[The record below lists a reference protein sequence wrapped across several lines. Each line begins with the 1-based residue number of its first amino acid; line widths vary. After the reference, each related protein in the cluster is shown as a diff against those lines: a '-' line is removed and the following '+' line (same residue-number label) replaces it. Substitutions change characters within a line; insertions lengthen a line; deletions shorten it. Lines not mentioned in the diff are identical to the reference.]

1 MLKCVECGHVFSE
14 YELNTWEESRGEHF
28 GIPCYEKMSGCPI
41 CEGDYEDAVECD
53 VCGENHLAS
62 ELTGGVCEDCIKK
75 YQHDVDMHFKIGAN
89 DTDSI
94 DLNCFL
100 ASVFTK
106 EDIELILLNALKL
119 RKEYAKKQV
128 ESDCERFIEYDRE
141 WFAERLA
148 EEVKK
153 NEDSKN

>member
-14 YELNTWEESRGEHF
+14 YELSTWEESRGDHF

-41 CEGDYEDAVECD
+41 CEGDYEDVVECD
-53 VCGENHLAS
+53 ICGENHLVR
-62 ELTGGVCEDCIKK
+62 ELTGGVCEDCIKT
-75 YQHDVDMHFKIGAN
+75 YQHDVDMHFKVGAN

-94 DLNCFL
+94 ELNCFL

-106 EDIELILLNALKL
+106 EDIELILLNELKS
-119 RKEYAKKQV
+119 RKGYAKKQV
-128 ESDCERFIEYDRE
+128 ESDCERFIEYNRE
-141 WFAERLA
+141 WFAAWLA

-153 NEDSKN
+153 NEDGKN

>member
-53 VCGENHLAS
+53 ICGESHLAS
-62 ELTGGVCEDCIKK
+62 ELTGGVCEDCIKT

-89 DTDSI
+89 YTDSI
-94 DLNCFL
+94 ELNCFL

-106 EDIELILLNALKL
+106 EDIELILLNALKS
-119 RKEYAKKQV
+119 RKEYSKKQV

-141 WFAERLA
+141 WFAEMLA

-153 NEDSKN
+153 NEVGKG

>member
-41 CEGDYEDAVECD
+41 CEGDYEETVECD
-53 VCGENHLAS
+53 ICGENHLSS
-62 ELTGGVCEDCIKK
+62 ELTSGICEDCIKT

-94 DLNCFL
+94 ELNCFL

-106 EDIELILLNALKL
+106 EDIELILLNALKS
-119 RKEYAKKQV
+119 RKEYSKKQV
-128 ESDCERFIEYDRE
+128 ESDCERFIEYNRE
-141 WFAERLA
+141 WFAEMLA

-153 NEDSKN
+153 NEVGKG

>member
-14 YELNTWEESRGEHF
+14 YELNIWEESRGEHF
-28 GIPCYEKMSGCPI
+28 GIPCYEKTSGCPI

-53 VCGENHLAS
+53 ICGENHLAS

-75 YQHDVDMHFKIGAN
+75 YQHDVDMHFKIGEN
-89 DTDSI
+89 DTDKVE
-94 DLNCFL
+94 LNCFL

-153 NEDSKN
+153 NEVGKG

>member
-1 MLKCVECGHVFSE
+1 MLKCLECGHVFSE

-75 YQHDVDMHFKIGAN
+75 YQHDVDMLFKIGEN
-89 DTDSI
+89 DTDKVE
-94 DLNCFL
+94 LNCFL

-106 EDIELILLNALKL
+106 EDIELILLDALKSM
-119 RKEYAKKQV
+119 KEYSKKLV
-128 ESDCERFIEYDRE
+128 ESDCERFIEYNRE

>member
-28 GIPCYEKMSGCPI
+28 GIPCCEKMSGCPI
-41 CEGDYEDAVECD
+41 CEGDYDDAVECD

>member
-53 VCGENHLAS
+53 ICGENHPAS
-62 ELTGGVCEDCIKK
+62 ELTSGVCEDCIKT

-89 DTDSI
+89 DTDSVE
-94 DLNCFL
+94 LNCFL

-106 EDIELILLNALKL
+106 EDIELILLNALKS
-119 RKEYAKKQV
+119 RKGYAKKQV
-128 ESDCERFIEYDRE
+128 ESDCERFIEYNRE

-153 NEDSKN
+153 NEVGKG

>member
-41 CEGDYEDAVECD
+41 CGGYYEDAVECD
-53 VCGENHLAS
+53 ICGENHLAS
-62 ELTGGVCEDCIKK
+62 ELTGGVCEDCIKT
-75 YQHDVDMHFKIGAN
+75 YQHDVDMHFKVGAN
-89 DTDSI
+89 DTDSVE
-94 DLNCFL
+94 LNCFL

-106 EDIELILLNALKL
+106 EDIELILLNEIKS
-119 RKEYAKKQV
+119 RKGYAKKQV
-128 ESDCERFIEYDRE
+128 ESDCERFIEYNRE
-141 WFAERLA
+141 WFAAWLA

-153 NEDSKN
+153 NEVGKG

>member
-41 CEGDYEDAVECD
+41 CKGDYEDAVECD

-75 YQHDVDMHFKIGAN
+75 YQHDVDMHFKIGEN
-89 DTDSI
+89 DTDKVE
-94 DLNCFL
+94 LNCFL

-106 EDIELILLNALKL
+106 EDIELILLDALKSM
-119 RKEYAKKQV
+119 KEYSKKQL
-128 ESDCERFIEYDRE
+128 ESDCERFIEYNRE

-153 NEDSKN
+153 HEH

>member
-41 CEGDYEDAVECD
+41 CKGDYEDAVECD

-75 YQHDVDMHFKIGAN
+75 YQHDIDMNFKIGEN
-89 DTDSI
+89 DTDKVE
-94 DLNCFL
+94 LNCFL

-106 EDIELILLNALKL
+106 EDIELILLDVLKSM
-119 RKEYAKKQV
+119 KEYSKKQV
-128 ESDCERFIEYDRE
+128 ESDCERFIEYNRE

-153 NEDSKN
+153 HEH

>member
-41 CEGDYEDAVECD
+41 CEGDYEDTVECD
-53 VCGENHLAS
+53 ICGENHLAS

-75 YQHDVDMHFKIGAN
+75 YQHDVDMHFKIGEN
-89 DTDSI
+89 DTDKVE
-94 DLNCFL
+94 LNCFL

-106 EDIELILLNALKL
+106 EDIELILLNALKSM
-119 RKEYAKKQV
+119 KEYAKKQV
-128 ESDCERFIEYDRE
+128 ESDCERFIEYNRE

>member
-28 GIPCYEKMSGCPI
+28 GIPCYEKISGCPI
-41 CEGDYEDAVECD
+41 CGGDYEDTVECD
-53 VCGENHLAS
+53 ICGENHLAN
-62 ELTGGVCEDCIKK
+62 ELTAGVCEDCIEK
-75 YQHDVDMHFKIGAN
+75 YQHDIDMNFKIGAN
-89 DTDSI
+89 ETERVE
-94 DLNCFL
+94 LNCFL

-106 EDIELILLNALKL
+106 ENIELILLNTLKSS
-119 RKEYAKKQV
+119 KWKKQV
-128 ESDCERFIEYDRE
+128 ESDCERFVEYNRE

-153 NEDSKN
+153 NEDSEN